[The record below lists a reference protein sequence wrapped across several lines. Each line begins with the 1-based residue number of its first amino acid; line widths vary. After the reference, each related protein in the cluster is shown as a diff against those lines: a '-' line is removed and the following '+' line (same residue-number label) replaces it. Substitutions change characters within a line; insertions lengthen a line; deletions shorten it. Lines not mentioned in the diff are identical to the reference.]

1 METLRP
7 PCSIEAALGWLRK
20 AFRPDAASGVHV
32 VYQIELGGEE
42 GGVFWIRVD
51 DGRLE
56 LARGPAPSPDVV
68 FRMTAP
74 DFFAVL
80 AGRENPDLLFMA
92 DRLAIDGD
100 LGLALALRKL
110 FQARV

>member
-1 METLRP
+1 LETLPP

-20 AFRPDAASGVHV
+20 AFRPDAAAGVHV
-32 VYQIELGGEE
+32 LYQIELGGKE
-42 GGVFWIRVD
+42 GGTFWIRVD

-56 LARGPAPSPDVV
+56 LARGPAPGPDVT
-68 FRMTAP
+68 FRMTAL

-80 AGRENPDLLFMA
+80 GGRENPDLLFMA
-92 DRLAIDGD
+92 DRLTIDGD

-110 FQARV
+110 FQARL